1 MQKLRVP
8 ATARSLSGFS
18 KMERRVGDEFVKAN
32 KNKTNKLGQV
42 GSVRGIG
49 ELRELLLALDVEAE

>member
-1 MQKLRVP
+1 
-8 ATARSLSGFS
+8 
-18 KMERRVGDEFVKAN
+18 MERRVGDEFVKAN

-42 GSVRGIG
+42 GSERGIR

>member
-1 MQKLRVP
+1 MK
-8 ATARSLSGFS
+8 
-18 KMERRVGDEFVKAN
+18 RRVGDEFVKAN

-42 GSVRGIG
+42 GSVRGIR